1 MNWIR
6 SFSIIVLALAP
17 LLAGCTG
24 SLSIW
29 GVNVPLPGDEG
40 DDDDS
45 SPPQLDFSEYDGSEW
60 ITIDWSQQMEE
71 QGRVDCVEL
80 YRVFGDNST
89 VDDFNLCDDCDEIW
103 NVTLAAD
110 DNDLPCLTGGT
121 GLDVPATYNRKVGI
135 DFDNSMDFDYYR
147 NLDDQDDVLEQI
159 GIGAI
164 DGVEYTWSG
173 LDGFIEEHPQV
184 GFDVYFKGEGS
195 F

>member
-1 MNWIR
+1 M
-6 SFSIIVLALAP
+6 
-17 LLAGCTG
+17 
-24 SLSIW
+24 
-29 GVNVPLPGDEG
+29 
-40 DDDDS
+40 
-45 SPPQLDFSEYDGSEW
+45 
-60 ITIDWSQQMEE
+60 
-71 QGRVDCVEL
+71 
-80 YRVFGDNST
+80 
-89 VDDFNLCDDCDEIW
+89 
-103 NVTLAAD
+103 
-110 DNDLPCLTGGT
+110 
-121 GLDVPATYNRKVGI
+121 PATYNRKVGI